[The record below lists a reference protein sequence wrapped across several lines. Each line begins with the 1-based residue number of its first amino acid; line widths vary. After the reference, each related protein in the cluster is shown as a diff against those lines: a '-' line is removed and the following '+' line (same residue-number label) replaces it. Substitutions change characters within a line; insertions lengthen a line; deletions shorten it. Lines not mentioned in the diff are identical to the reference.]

1 MIYPR
6 DPDRPEIAMGA
17 RARRSPFFDRAKA
30 RGACMYSIYNHMLFA
45 TSYGN
50 PGREYDLLMNHA
62 AIWDVG
68 VERQVQLEGPDA
80 MKLAQLMSP
89 RDVSKCKI
97 GQGFYTPI
105 LSRDGGVINDPILL
119 KLSEDK
125 IWLSIADS
133 DVKLYAMGLADAM
146 ELDVVVTEPDV
157 SPLAIQGPRAEDVV
171 AAVFGEEIRAIRYFY
186 FIETEIQGIPV
197 VLQRSGWSKQGGF
210 EIYLCDG
217 SRGGELYDLM
227 WAAGET
233 LLGEN
238 WGPGTP
244 NPIERIESG
253 LFSWGTDFDEQNNP
267 FECRLG
273 KWCDLDGDHDFLAKE
288 ALLRIREQGPREQLV
303 GLHLAGSEPLPGA
316 VKPMQLTRKDGSEI
330 GTLRAS
336 TWSPRLERNI
346 ALARVLTAESELGN
360 TILAEVADGS
370 MVEATVVAVPFV

>member
-30 RGACMYSIYNHMLFA
+30 RGACMYSIYNHMLMA

-50 PGREYDLLMNHA
+50 PAREYDLLMNHA

-105 LSRDGGVINDPILL
+105 LARDGGVINDPILL
-119 KLSEDK
+119 KLSDDK

-146 ELDVVVTEPDV
+146 ELDVIVTEPDV

-186 FIETEIQGIPV
+186 FIETEIHGIPV

-217 SRGGELYDLM
+217 SRGGELYDLCGTRAKNCSAKTGARERPTQSSGSKAACSAGAPTSM
-227 WAAGET
+227 SRTTPSNAVWANGATSTET
-233 LLGEN
+233 M
-238 WGPGTP
+238 T
-244 NPIERIESG
+244 
-253 LFSWGTDFDEQNNP
+253 
-267 FECRLG
+267 
-273 KWCDLDGDHDFLAKE
+273 FLAKE

-303 GLHLAGSEPLPGA
+303 GLHLAGSEPP
-316 VKPMQLTRKDGSEI
+316 
-330 GTLRAS
+330 
-336 TWSPRLERNI
+336 
-346 ALARVLTAESELGN
+346 ARGGQTDE
-360 TILAEVADGS
+360 TD
-370 MVEATVVAVPFV
+370 P